1 MVQSS
6 RLWCFTVTS
15 KIIVANE
22 DIRLEIM
29 PTIGRKDDVT
39 VVVPY
44 AIDVVPHEDMKLSG
58 DVAHEDEKL
67 IYSNMKD
74 DEERVVV
81 PLTFLQKWG
90 ATIMACCIGMLRAHG

>member
-1 MVQSS
+1 
-6 RLWCFTVTS
+6 
-15 KIIVANE
+15 
-22 DIRLEIM
+22 M

-44 AIDVVPHEDMKLSG
+44 AIDVVP
-58 DVAHEDEKL
+58 HEDEKL

-90 ATIMACCIGMLRAHG
+90 ATIIACCIGMLRAYG